1 MKIFLC
7 HGILA
12 NIGSLNKT
20 LNHKLYKTTL
30 KSLKNLL
37 TFHKICGII
46 ISRKG
51 EKPKYRRVW
60 RIPRRFLL
68 PNKPKGV
75 IPMGC

>member
-30 KSLKNLL
+30 KKFKKSIDFSQNMWYYNIKER
-37 TFHKICGII
+37 G
-46 ISRKG
+46 
-51 EKPKYRRVW
+51 KPKYRRVW

>member
-30 KSLKNLL
+30 KKFKKSIDFSQNMWYYNIKERGKTKVPTDMADTEEISL
-37 TFHKICGII
+37 T
-46 ISRKG
+46 
-51 EKPKYRRVW
+51 
-60 RIPRRFLL
+60 
-68 PNKPKGV
+68 
-75 IPMGC
+75 